1 MATPTL
7 TPYSDYE
14 SEEEV
19 EVYEAGSDD
28 VRNLITQPQEWQIA
42 CTGSTPA
49 PSPIKVEPRPYRN
62 WKPKSPRKTIHDRM
76 SPKSNFRQKRSE
88 QDGDELPQRLYFD
101 NFNNNGN
108 MNYPNDH
115 LDD

>member
-7 TPYSDYE
+7 TPYSDLE

-19 EVYEAGSDD
+19 EVYEVYEAGSDD

-62 WKPKSPRKTIHDRM
+62 WKPKAPGKQSMTGCPPPNPTSVKDARSMTKT
-76 SPKSNFRQKRSE
+76 N
-88 QDGDELPQRLYFD
+88 YFKD
-101 NFNNNGN
+101 
-108 MNYPNDH
+108 
-115 LDD
+115 

>member
-49 PSPIKVEPRPYRN
+49 PSPIKVEPRLYRD
-62 WKPKSPRKTIHDRM
+62 WKPKSPRKTTHDRM
-76 SPKSNFRQKRSE
+76 SPTKSNFRQKRSE
-88 QDGDELPQRLYFD
+88 LGDDESLQRLNYD

-108 MNYPNDH
+108 MNFQSSD
-115 LDD
+115 

>member
-76 SPKSNFRQKRSE
+76 SPTKSNFRQRRSE
-88 QDGDELPQRLYFD
+88 HDEDELLQRLNYD
-101 NFNNNGN
+101 SFNNNGN
-108 MNYPNDH
+108 MNFQTNI
-115 LDD
+115 